1 MCFGLFDAN
10 YNQVGFARVI
20 SDYAVFAWILDV
32 FVLEEYRDKGLG
44 KLLMSEIMHHTDL
57 QRLQRWG
64 LGTRDAQK
72 LYEKFGFRQLSKP
85 EIMMELVY

>member
-1 MCFGLFDAN
+1 
-10 YNQVGFARVI
+10 
-20 SDYAVFAWILDV
+20 
-32 FVLEEYRDKGLG
+32 
-44 KLLMSEIMHHTDL
+44 MSEIMHHTDL